1 LKGSLERLVNVISRD
16 AIDGNEVWKT
26 VSFMLL
32 DSLARLSCA
41 EKQHIV
47 LSALV
52 RQGVLHNVVRD
63 LKESDLRLQAVLKP
77 DPGSCMCRASERC
90 SDIIGSTDELTP
102 LYVYEAKMSM
112 LIRIAQTRAGAE
124 RLLDIQL
131 LPTLARCDFLD
142 ARPEADQSF
151 MGELVIIMP
160 TEQV

>member
-1 LKGSLERLVNVISRD
+1 LASISRQDHSFSESSGPISPSPTSLETGSLSILKSSLERLINVISRD

-63 LKESDLRLQAVLKP
+63 LKESDLRLQAILKP
-77 DPGSCMCRASERC
+77 DPGSYTCRISEV
-90 SDIIGSTDELTP
+90 L
-102 LYVYEAKMSM
+102 
-112 LIRIAQTRAGAE
+112 
-124 RLLDIQL
+124 
-131 LPTLARCDFLD
+131 
-142 ARPEADQSF
+142 
-151 MGELVIIMP
+151 
-160 TEQV
+160 